1 MPNGFSPAPSTREGF
16 SPASRVLLTLAAATI
31 TIAGLHLAR
40 GPIGTLAIAALVVM
54 VAHPVRHLLERRKV
68 PSAVATAAVI
78 AVAYL
83 ILLIMG
89 LLLVIAVS
97 QFVGLLPQYAE
108 QFAALESQLVGLVTQ
123 LGVDS
128 SDAQSLIASI
138 SPAKLLELAGAV
150 SSAVLGAGSAFFFVL
165 AYIVFMAADAGGFG
179 GLIQRFADTKASLI
193 TVFNRYSQAVRKYLM
208 VNTVFGAIVAVL
220 DGIVLVIIG
229 LPAPLLWVILA
240 FVTNY
245 IPNIGFVIA
254 LIPPAILALLTGGWG
269 ACLAVIVTYCVINLT
284 MQTFIQPKFVSDAVR
299 LSLTLTFF
307 SVVFWAIVLGPIGA
321 VLAIPATLLVRALLL
336 DADPDAFWARSLTG
350 DPADPPTATGQP
362 EEPQHDEPE
371 QSAGPVIETPAEPK
385 RAAQA

>member
-1 MPNGFSPAPSTREGF
+1 MTSDSTPALSTRGGF

-31 TIAGLHLAR
+31 TIAGLYLAR
-40 GPIGTLAIAALVVM
+40 GVIGTLAIAALVVM
-54 VAHPVRHLLERRKV
+54 VAHPVRHRLERRGV
-68 PSAVATAAVI
+68 PSPVATAAVI

-89 LLLVIAVS
+89 LLLIIAVA
-97 QFVGLLPQYAE
+97 QFVGLLPQYAD
-108 QFAALESQLVGLVTQ
+108 QFAALESQLVGVVTQ

-179 GLIQRFADTKASLI
+179 GLIQRVADSKASLI
-193 TVFNRYSQAVRKYLM
+193 EVFERDSQAVRRYLM
-208 VNTVFGAIVAVL
+208 VNTIFGGIVAVL
-220 DGIVLVIIG
+220 DGIVRIAIG

-245 IPNIGFVIA
+245 LPHIGFVIA
-254 LIPPAILALLTGGWG
+254 LIPPALLALLTGGWG
-269 ACLAVIVTYCVINLT
+269 ACLTVIIAYCVINLT

-336 DADPDAFWARSLTG
+336 DSDPDAFWARSLTG
-350 DPADPPTATGQP
+350 DPADPPTAA
-362 EEPQHDEPE
+362 DEPE
-371 QSAGPVIETPAEPK
+371 RPEHAAPEPSAPVSETPAEPK
-385 RAAQA
+385 GAAPA

>member
-1 MPNGFSPAPSTREGF
+1 MASSVPSWGTRGGF

-31 TIAGLHLAR
+31 TIAGLYQAR
-40 GPIGTLAIAALVVM
+40 GVIGTLAIAALVVM
-54 VAHPVRHLLERRKV
+54 VAHPVRHLLERRRV
-68 PSAVATAAVI
+68 PSPVATAAVI

-89 LLLVIAVS
+89 VLLIIAVS
-97 QFVGLLPQYAE
+97 QFVGLLPQYAD
-108 QFAALESQLVGLVTQ
+108 QFAALEQQLVPLITQMGL
-123 LGVDS
+123 DA

-165 AYIVFMAADAGGFG
+165 AYIVFMAADAGTFG
-179 GLIQRFADTKASLI
+179 GLTRRFADSKASLI
-193 TVFNRYSQAVRKYLM
+193 EVFNRYSQAVRKYLM
-208 VNTVFGAIVAVL
+208 VNTVFGAIVAAL
-220 DGIVLVIIG
+220 DGIVLIVIG
-229 LPAPLLWVILA
+229 LPAPMLWVILA

-254 LIPPAILALLTGGWG
+254 LIPPALLALLTGGWG
-269 ACLAVIVTYCVINLT
+269 ACLTVIIAYCAINLT

-336 DADPDAFWARSLTG
+336 DTDPDAFWARSLTG
-350 DPADPPTATGQP
+350 DSADPPTSVDQP
-362 EEPQHDEPE
+362 ELPQHEEPRPPAPI
-371 QSAGPVIETPAEPK
+371 SETPAEPK
-385 RAAQA
+385 RAAPA